1 MNAGRAVIV
10 SDNVGCGPDLVK
22 NGVNGYIFKAC
33 SIDSLHNA
41 LRNAVA
47 DPERCRVMGQNSL
60 EVVKKWGF
68 DEDVAGLKAA
78 LRSLDLKR

>member
-1 MNAGRAVIV
+1 
-10 SDNVGCGPDLVK
+10 VK
-22 NGVNGYIFKAC
+22 NGENGYIFRAC
-33 SIDSLHNA
+33 SIDGLHHA
-41 LRNAVA
+41 LRNAIA